1 MRLDAYLVEAGLAQ
15 SRTRAKELITN
26 GFVTVNG
33 TKVDKPSYHVAE
45 EVSPDVCVTG
55 QIHPFVGRG
64 GMKLDGALTAFRI
77 DVTGMTCTD
86 IGASTGGFTDCLLR
100 RGAAHVFAVDS
111 GVGQLDPTLREDSRV
126 TNIEHFNARNLTPD
140 TFGCLCDI
148 AVADLSFI
156 SQTYILPNVRDIL
169 HPGGIYVGLIK
180 PQFEC
185 GRSAL
190 DRHGIVKSR
199 AHHKTAIT
207 RVVDSAVLCGLIPQ
221 AVIPSPITGGD
232 GNREF
237 LMWCIKSDTNESR
250 DFTHL
255 DIDRIVRI

>member
-1 MRLDAYLVEAGLAQ
+1 MRLDTYLVERGMVP

-26 GFVTVNG
+26 GFVTVDGKTVN
-33 TKVDKPSYHVAE
+33 KPAYDVAE
-45 EVSPDVCVTG
+45 DISPDVCVTG

-64 GMKLDGALTAFRI
+64 GMKLDGALTAFHI
-77 DVTGMTCTD
+77 DVTGMICAD

-100 RGAAHVFAVDS
+100 RGAAHVYAVDS
-111 GVGQLDPTLREDSRV
+111 GVGQLDPSLCGDSRV

-140 TFGCLCDI
+140 TFGRLCDI

-169 HPGGIYVGLIK
+169 RPGGIYVGLIK

-199 AHHKTAIT
+199 AHHKAAIT
-207 RVVDSAVLCGLIPQ
+207 RVLDSAILCGLVPQ

-237 LMWCIKSDTNESR
+237 LMWCVKAEANEMK
-250 DFTHL
+250 DFSHL
-255 DIDRIVRI
+255 DIDRIVKL

>member
-1 MRLDAYLVEAGLAQ
+1 MRLDAYLVERGLAP

-26 GFVTVNG
+26 GFITVDG
-33 TKVDKPSYHVAE
+33 KTVDKPAYDVAE
-45 EVSPDVCVTG
+45 NTSPEVCVTG

-64 GMKLDGALTAFRI
+64 GMKLDGALNAFHI
-77 DVTGMTCTD
+77 DVTGMICAD
-86 IGASTGGFTDCLLR
+86 IGASTGGFTDCLLK
-100 RGAAHVFAVDS
+100 RGASHVYAVDS
-111 GVGQLDPTLREDSRV
+111 GVGQLAPALCADPRV

-140 TFGCLCDI
+140 TIGRLCDI

-156 SQTYILPNVRDIL
+156 SQTYILQNVRDIL
-169 HPGGIYVGLIK
+169 RSGGIYVGLIK

-199 AHHKTAIT
+199 AHHKAAIT
-207 RVVDSAVLCGLIPQ
+207 RVVDCAVLCGLVPR

-237 LMWCIKSDTNESR
+237 LMWCVKTETSEENLIAN
-250 DFTHL
+250 L
-255 DIDRIVRI
+255 DIERIVRL

>member
-1 MRLDAYLVEAGLAQ
+1 MRLDTYLTEKGLAP

-26 GFVTVNG
+26 GFVTVDG
-33 TKVDKPSYHVAE
+33 KVVDKPAYNVAE
-45 EVSPDVCVTG
+45 DAAPDVCVTG
-55 QIHPFVGRG
+55 QLHPFVGRG
-64 GMKLDGALTAFRI
+64 GVKLEGALSAFRI
-77 DVTGMTCTD
+77 DVTGMICAD

-111 GVGQLDPTLREDSRV
+111 GAGQLDPALCADSRV
-126 TNIEHFNARNLTPD
+126 TNIEHFNARNLSVD
-140 TFGCLCDI
+140 TLGQLCDI

-169 HPGGIYVGLIK
+169 RPGGLYVGLIK

-185 GRSAL
+185 GRNAL

-199 AHHKTAIT
+199 AHHKAAIT
-207 RVVDSAVLCGLIPQ
+207 RVLDCAVLCGLSPR
-221 AVIPSPITGGD
+221 AVIPSPIEGGD

-237 LMWCIKSDTNESR
+237 LMWCVKAEGKDENAVSN
-250 DFTHL
+250 L
-255 DIDRIVRI
+255 DIERIVKL

>member
-1 MRLDAYLVEAGLAQ
+1 MRLDTYLVERGLAS

-26 GFVTVNG
+26 GLVTVDGKAVN
-33 TKVDKPSYHVAE
+33 KPAYDVAGDIF
-45 EVSPDVCVTG
+45 PDVCVTG

-64 GMKLDGALTAFRI
+64 GMKLDGALNVFHI
-77 DVTGMTCTD
+77 DVTGMICAD
-86 IGASTGGFTDCLLR
+86 IGASTGGFTDCLLK
-100 RGAAHVFAVDS
+100 RGASHVYAVDS
-111 GVGQLDPTLREDSRV
+111 GAGQLDVSLCEDSRV

-140 TFGCLCDI
+140 TIGRLCDI

-169 HPGGIYVGLIK
+169 RPGGIYVGLIK

-185 GRSAL
+185 GRGAL

-207 RVVDSAVLCGLIPQ
+207 RVLDSATLCGLVPQ

-237 LMWCIKSDTNESR
+237 LMWCVKAEANEVK
-250 DFTHL
+250 DFSHL
-255 DIDRIVRI
+255 DIDRIVKL